1 MNPKKILNANEIST
15 ILNRLSFQLIED
27 HNTFDNTVIVAIQPR
42 GAILGKRIY
51 KLINKH
57 EKNNNLKIGFKFTF
71 KSSKKPI
78 TNTPDANTK

>member
-1 MNPKKILNANEIST
+1 M
-15 ILNRLSFQLIED
+15 SFQLIED

-57 EKNNNLKIGFKFTF
+57 EKNNNLKIGYLDITFFRDDFRRTEKVLKASATEINFTV
-71 KSSKKPI
+71 
-78 TNTPDANTK
+78 